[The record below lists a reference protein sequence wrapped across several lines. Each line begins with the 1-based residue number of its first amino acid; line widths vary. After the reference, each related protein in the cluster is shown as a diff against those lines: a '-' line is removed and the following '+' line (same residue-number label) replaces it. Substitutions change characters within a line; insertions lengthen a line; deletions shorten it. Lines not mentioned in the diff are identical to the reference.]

1 MLVQLSKLKELK
13 FSRGPHAFKRHGLFD
28 FQQAPGSSVRD
39 PNFRGFFQRDP
50 KFGWWKTGYTDGR
63 SWPPI
68 AQKRHL
74 VPWGKQGI
82 CLRRGFL
89 RKKHSMGNSLED
101 PITTKEVTYKEWYR
115 CPGLRFHPWFIWLI
129 QQTHEILTMVSVSWN
144 LNTMRFGVHWTSQ
157 SSAENKATMK

>member
-1 MLVQLSKLKELK
+1 ML
-13 FSRGPHAFKRHGLFD
+13 SRDTVFLIFNGPQVLPFVTRISGAFFNVTQNLDDEKPGTRMEEAGLQSPKKGTSF
-28 FQQAPGSSVRD
+28 PEENKGSVSAED
-39 PNFRGFFQRDP
+39 
-50 KFGWWKTGYTDGR
+50 
-63 SWPPI
+63 S
-68 AQKRHL
+68 
-74 VPWGKQGI
+74 
-82 CLRRGFL
+82 CE
-89 RKKHSMGNSLED
+89 KKHSMGNSLED